1 MLNNSGKTVKLLKL
15 RAVLLFPKTNW
26 DSNKQKQ
33 MEKIKSYSEFI
44 GEKSGVT
51 ESKKDVAGFK
61 EVIEVVGLGKMKAK
75 LDTGNTAY
83 NAIIC
88 QDYFEK
94 DGNVKFDYNGK
105 EYEYPVVKHVR
116 IWHHGKSTERPV
128 IKVDLIFNGKTY
140 KDELVDLKI
149 SDLTGTRTYRSRML
163 LCKKFMEKANVII
176 DPSKDFNLTDEK
188 EIKKERKK
196 KKINESKDA
205 VSMKIDD
212 NGDAIDI
219 EFFIEN
225 DKIGGAI
232 ITEQYIDDII
242 DEYTESVDDFNESV
256 FKKFDD
262 FKKIYNLEDFWVN
275 KEFRGNGYSRM
286 CLEKLMEEFGD
297 KQMTL
302 RAFPD
307 GDVNEETL
315 VKIYSEFGFVVLQ
328 PTKKDGT
335 IMGKFIK

>member
-1 MLNNSGKTVKLLKL
+1 MY
-15 RAVLLFPKTNW
+15 
-26 DSNKQKQ
+26 
-33 MEKIKSYSEFI
+33 KIKSFNEFI
-44 GEKSGVT
+44 GDKNTVT
-51 ESKKDVAGFK
+51 ESKKEIAGFK

-83 NAIIC
+83 NAIIV

-94 DGNVKFDYNGK
+94 NGKVKFDFNGK
-105 EYEYPVVKHVR
+105 EHEYQVEKHVR

-149 SDLTGTRTYRSRML
+149 SDLTGTKTYRSRML
-163 LCKKFMEKANVII
+163 LCNKFMSRANII
-176 DPSKDFNLTDEK
+176 VDPSKDFNLTDKK
-188 EIKKERKK
+188 EINNKK
-196 KKINESKDA
+196 KKKKVNESKDI
-205 VSMKIDD
+205 VSMDIND

-219 EFFIEN
+219 SFILDG
-225 DKIGGAI
+225 DKIGGSI
-232 ITEQYIDDII
+232 ITEQYVDGILN
-242 DEYTESVDDFNESV
+242 EYFESVEDFDESC
-256 FKKFDD
+256 FKKFEQN
-262 FKKIYNLEDFWVN
+262 KKLYNLEDFWIN
-275 KEFRGNGYSRM
+275 KEFRGNGYSRL
-286 CLEKLMEEFGD
+286 CLQSLMEEFDD
-297 KQMTL
+297 KQMVL

-328 PTKKDGT
+328 PTEKDGT